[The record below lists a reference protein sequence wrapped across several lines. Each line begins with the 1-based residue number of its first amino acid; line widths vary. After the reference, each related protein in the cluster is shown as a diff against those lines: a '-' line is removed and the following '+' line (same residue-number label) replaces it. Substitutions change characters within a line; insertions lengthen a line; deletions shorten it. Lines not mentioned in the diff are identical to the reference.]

1 MQDHS
6 ELTTHISLL
15 AGSDFSRSSEQD
27 TRERAVNPIIGALGW
42 NVFDPNEVDREYS
55 VGGGRADYCLRA
67 QGRSLV
73 LIEVKRAGTDLTE
86 HQEQLLRYAFNG
98 GVPLGAL
105 TDGLVWW
112 LYLPTAEG
120 SWEQRRFFR
129 VNFNEQRPTDAAA
142 ALHRFLNRD
151 DVVGGNAQS
160 DARLEFESQER
171 DRRVRA
177 VLQEAWQR
185 VLGDPDS
192 LLRDELADTVE
203 EISGH
208 RPDQGTIAD
217 FLQGML
223 GNVSGGSIAPVLRT
237 AQFVAG
243 KPASTPEGRS
253 VAVDD
258 GSLQLIQR
266 NTLPIELDPSPQTV
280 FLKELL
286 RTKRAWI
293 VELYRDGSYK
303 VRPWEAT
310 KMSASSSV
318 VGNLRSRP
326 RYRAGKWHR
335 YGIVSLRVSIEEPHQ
350 FGRAPEIPT
359 ASPEQTVSRPSRLRL
374 GSESRSGHDG

>member
-1 MQDHS
+1 M
-6 ELTTHISLL
+6 
-15 AGSDFSRSSEQD
+15 
-27 TRERAVNPIIGALGW
+27 NPVIGALGW
-42 NVFDPNEVDREYS
+42 NVFDPNEVDRKYS
-55 VGGGRADYCLRA
+55 
-67 QGRSLV
+67 
-73 LIEVKRAGTDLTE
+73 
-86 HQEQLLRYAFNG
+86 
-98 GVPLGAL
+98 
-105 TDGLVWW
+105 
-112 LYLPTAEG
+112 
-120 SWEQRRFFR
+120 
-129 VNFNEQRPTDAAA
+129 
-142 ALHRFLNRD
+142 
-151 DVVGGNAQS
+151 VGGNAQS

-208 RPDQGTIAD
+208 RPDQGTIAN

-223 GNVSGGSIAPVLRT
+223 GNAGGRGVAPVVQT
-237 AQFVAG
+237 AQSVAG
-243 KPASTPEGRS
+243 KPAPTPEGRS

-258 GSLQLIQR
+258 DGLQLIQR
-266 NTLPIELDPSPQTV
+266 DTLPIELDPSPQTV

-293 VELYRDGSYK
+293 VELYRDGGYK

-326 RYRAGKWHR
+326 HNRAGKWQR
-335 YGIVSLRVSIEEPHQ
+335 LGLVSLRVSIQKSHQ
-350 FGRAPEIPT
+350 FGHAPVGCPK
-359 ASPEQTVSRPSRLRL
+359 A
-374 GSESRSGHDG
+374 